1 MVEKANAQEARGC
14 AYLPELVR
22 SGIGIVGIVFAIQQR
37 PCTEARARRYRAMDG
52 A

>member
-1 MVEKANAQEARGC
+1 MVEKANAQEARDK
-14 AYLPELVR
+14 PHMIELVR
-22 SGIGIVGIVFAIQQR
+22 SGLGIVGIVFAIQQR